1 MSAWNVNFGTDL
13 ISSKA
18 QSVYQNG
25 SENNSAAQSSVKVS
39 SDYQKIL
46 AERITEVN
54 QQFEEMR
61 ENLENQQQSKAMSS
75 TYTKKRFMPDG
86 SMMITTYEDGE
97 IKSQIK
103 KKPHLVPMPD
113 YSAPLTA
120 DGKPAIKM
128 ESQFNLL
135 DLLMM

>member
-18 QSVYQNG
+18 QSVYQNS